1 MADPSPADAA
11 ESAPAVSPD
20 PMWQARTLLRAATAG
35 TLATADDGQPY
46 AALVTPAPA
55 PDLSLLVLL
64 SGLSAHT
71 RHLQV
76 DGRCALM
83 VTGAATG
90 ANPQTAPRLTVLG
103 VATPEPDP
111 ALKARWVA
119 RHPYAA
125 FYADLGDFRLVRIR
139 PTGGQFIGGFASA
152 HRVRQADLTPDPAAV
167 AAVLE
172 AEQSVLEHMNAD
184 HADAVDAI
192 AGSARPGGFT
202 GWRMVAADVD
212 GCDLGREETIL
223 RVAWSAPVADADGI
237 RKELIRLARQA
248 RSSVSPE
255 GAP

>member
-1 MADPSPADAA
+1 MAPRPDRAA
-11 ESAPAVSPD
+11 AV
-20 PMWQARTLLRAATAG
+20 WQARLLLRAALAG
-35 TLATADDGQPY
+35 TLATAEDGQPY

-83 VTGAATG
+83 VAGEATG
-90 ANPQTAPRLTVLG
+90 SNPQTAPRLTVLG
-103 VATPEPDP
+103 VASPEPDP

-152 HRVRQADLTPDPAAV
+152 HRLSGADLTPDPAAV
-167 AAVLE
+167 AAVAE
-172 AEQSVLEHMNAD
+172 AEASVIEHMNTD
-184 HADAVDAI
+184 HASAVERI
-192 AGSARPGGFT
+192 AGGP
-202 GWRMVAADVD
+202 GWRMTAADVD
-212 GCDLGREETIL
+212 GCDLVREDTVK
-223 RVAWSAPVADADGI
+223 RVAWSAPVSDADGI
-237 RKELIRLARQA
+237 RAELIRLAR
-248 RSSVSPE
+248 PP
-255 GAP
+255 G